1 MTTDNPSDGADRIAG
16 AWARERPDLPVDS
29 IGIVTRIW
37 HASKLLGDDRNRL
50 LRRHGADPATLD
62 LLSTLRRGGEPY
74 RMSSGD
80 LAKASLI
87 TKGAITQRVD
97 RAVAQ
102 GLVRRVTPPGRKVAE
117 IELTDRGR
125 QISDVLVEAVLRHED
140 ALLAGLPQRERTE
153 LARSLRYLLDHLHE
167 VLGTEG
173 ESASGQVGY
182 RD

>member
-1 MTTDNPSDGADRIAG
+1 
-16 AWARERPDLPVDS
+16 
-29 IGIVTRIW
+29 
-37 HASKLLGDDRNRL
+37 
-50 LRRHGADPATLD
+50 
-62 LLSTLRRGGEPY
+62 
-74 RMSSGD
+74 MSSGD

-117 IELTDRGR
+117 IELTDRGL
-125 QISDVLVEAVLRHED
+125 QISDELVEAVLRHED

-153 LARSLRYLLDHLHE
+153 LSRSLRHLLGHLHE